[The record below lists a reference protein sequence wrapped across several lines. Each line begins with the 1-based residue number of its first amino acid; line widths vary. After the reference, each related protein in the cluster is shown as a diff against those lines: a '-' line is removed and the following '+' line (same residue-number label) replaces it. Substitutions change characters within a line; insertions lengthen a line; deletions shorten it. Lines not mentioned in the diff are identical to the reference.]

1 MRNATHAS
9 LLLAAQ
15 SCGMACSRKVQPVTG
30 GKQAAGGAT
39 KKSQAVQACK
49 KVNRP
54 SGPAMSCSRKR
65 TGWRRKKSTCDGA
78 RHAG

>member
-15 SCGMACSRKVQPVTG
+15 SCGMAFSRKVQLVTG

-39 KKSQAVQACK
+39 KKNHRRCRRAKGKQAERACHVVQQEAHGLAAK
-49 KVNRP
+49 EKYL
-54 SGPAMSCSRKR
+54 
-65 TGWRRKKSTCDGA
+65 
-78 RHAG
+78 

>member
-15 SCGMACSRKVQPVTG
+15 SCGMACSRKVQLVTG

-49 KVNRP
+49 R
-54 SGPAMSCSRKR
+54 
-65 TGWRRKKSTCDGA
+65 
-78 RHAG
+78 